1 MSSFAN
7 FLQLMAKKR
16 KQDLEVALADERMRR
31 KDMAAPREGIGNLFG
46 SIGDDAEQSK
56 RDGIANSL

>member
-1 MSSFAN
+1 MNECA
-7 FLQLMAKKR
+7 AR
-16 KQDLEVALADERMRR
+16 
-31 KDMAAPREGIGNLFG
+31 DMAAPREGIGNLFG